1 MGKLCIYLPPFA
13 SDYSGV
19 CSALFDFD
27 CLVAINDAS
36 CCTSHYVY
44 YDEPRWEGKPRP
56 TFSTQLRSI
65 DAILGNDD
73 RVRDCVLRAAA
84 EVDTEMIAL
93 VGTPVPAI
101 TGMDMDGIACEI
113 ESRCGRITLGFG
125 TTGFAY
131 YDHGVV
137 MAGKAL
143 LDRFAVE
150 KLPVKPGCLNILG
163 MTPLD
168 FGAVGNDTD
177 LCAAL
182 ADAGHTVNACLFMGS
197 ALPDVS
203 RLSLAEVNL
212 AVSSAG
218 VSLARRLLDRFG
230 TPYVPAF
237 PMGLRH
243 FRALSAFLQGEED
256 VFPPVEEEGGRILI
270 LLDQV
275 MGNSLRSALRLAGCR
290 NPISV
295 ASFFGWDRE
304 LAMPGDF
311 PISSERQLIE
321 RLRSGEFS
329 YGICDPLV
337 AAVPE
342 VSCLVHFDLVH
353 PAVSGRMCGS
363 KVPRYL
369 DEQFDHWLDEVTA
382 SVRS

>member
-27 CLVAINDAS
+27 CLIAINDAS

-44 YDEPRWEGKPRP
+44 YDEPRWGEKSRP

-73 RVRDCVLRAAA
+73 RVRDCVLQAAR
-84 EVDTEMIAL
+84 EVDTQMIAL

-113 ESRCGRITLGFG
+113 ESRCGRVTLGFG

-137 MAGKAL
+137 LVGKAL
-143 LDRFAVE
+143 IDRFAVE
-150 KLPVKPGCLNILG
+150 KLPVERDCLNILG

-168 FGAVGNDTD
+168 FGAVGNDSD

-182 ADAGHTVNACLFMGS
+182 SGAGHAVNACLFTGS
-197 ALPDVS
+197 SPEEVS
-203 RLSLAEVNL
+203 RLSRAGLNL

-218 VSLARRLLDRFG
+218 VSLARRLLDTFG

-243 FRALSAFLQGEED
+243 FRALSAFLAGEKD

-270 LLDQV
+270 VSDQV

-290 NPISV
+290 NPVSV
-295 ASFFGWDRE
+295 ASFFGWDPE

-311 PISSERQLIE
+311 HVSSERQLIE

-342 VSCLVHFDLVH
+342 VSGLVHFDLVH
-353 PAVSGRMCGS
+353 PAVSGRMYAS
-363 KVPRYL
+363 EVSRYL
-369 DEQFDHWLDEVTA
+369 DERFDHWLDEVTA
-382 SVRS
+382 ATRS